1 MIEVFYCWVLCHVCF
16 FSSRRR
22 HTSCALVTGVQTSA
36 LPISPASQ
44 TGGFAASAFGAAGA
58 VLGFCPPAR
67 PAVGN
72 SAAAGKAAR
81 SVRRR
86 MSSPFEK
93 GSLLRDAPVI
103 ARRSE
108 EHSSEL
114 QSLMRISSAVFCL
127 RRNRPNQVSHTQPDP
142 TDMHSYS

>member
-58 VLGFCPPAR
+58 VLGFGPPAR

-72 SAAAGKAAR
+72 SAAAGTAAR

-103 ARRSE
+103 ARSDCAQAKWSMARREAHAHKKPAACRNTDRKSTRL
-108 EHSSEL
+108 HSS
-114 QSLMRISSAVFCL
+114 
-127 RRNRPNQVSHTQPDP
+127 H
-142 TDMHSYS
+142 Y